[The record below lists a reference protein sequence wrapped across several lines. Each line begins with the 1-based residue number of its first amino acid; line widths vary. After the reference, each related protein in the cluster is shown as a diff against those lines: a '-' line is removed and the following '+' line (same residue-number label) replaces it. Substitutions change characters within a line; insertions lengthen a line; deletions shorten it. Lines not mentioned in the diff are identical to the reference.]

1 MHYTRNMAMTGQEA
15 VKEYRNMGMAG
26 NLKSEYAYANI
37 CAQYVGLAY
46 RYGCKDNARSVQRW
60 TLVIDRRRFDA
71 MALGDPLRKGKEL
84 PGSAPRIPDS
94 TRA

>member
-1 MHYTRNMAMTGQEA
+1 MMGQEA
-15 VKEYRNMGMAG
+15 VKEYMERSDTWTAE

-46 RYGCKDNARSVQRW
+46 HCDCIDNAKSVQRW
-60 TLVIDRRRFDA
+60 TLAIDRRRYDA
-71 MALGDPLRKGKEL
+71 MTLGDPVRKGKVL
-84 PGSAPRIPDS
+84 PGSASRISDS

>member
-1 MHYTRNMAMTGQEA
+1 MMGQEA
-15 VKEYRNMGMAG
+15 VKEYMERSDTWTAE

-46 RYGCKDNARSVQRW
+46 RCDCMDNAKSVQRW
-60 TLVIDRRRFDA
+60 TLAIDRRRCDA
-71 MALGDPLRKGKEL
+71 MTLGDPRRKGKVL
-84 PGSAPRIPDS
+84 PGSASRISDS

>member
-1 MHYTRNMAMTGQEA
+1 VTMGQAA
-15 VKEYRNMGMAG
+15 VNEYRNMERSDTRMAE

-46 RYGCKDNARSVQRW
+46 RCDGMDNVTSVQRC
-60 TLVIDRRRFDA
+60 TLLIDRRRSDA
-71 MALGDPLRKGKEL
+71 MALGDPMRKGKEL
-84 PGSAPRIPDS
+84 PESESRISDS